1 MISEFEYKPL
11 RYFSITFAATF
22 ILWFIGAYMSF
33 QEDSNGLHMVFLLAG
48 LVAPFLISL
57 AMIFG
62 SGRPDLK
69 RDFIDR
75 LINPR
80 RIRPASLPSFIFIMP
95 LSVAA
100 SILISLQFGGSVSQ
114 FQLAE
119 GFSFSSGFV
128 PVLLLLVL
136 AATFEELGWR
146 GYAFDSLQSRYS
158 FFMASLIFSVLWSL
172 WHFPLV
178 FVKDSYQYEI
188 FNENILFG
196 LNFFVS
202 IVPMGIII
210 SWICIKNRK
219 SVLAAILFHFII
231 NMSQEALEISQVTKC
246 IQTVVLLLTAGVII
260 AMEKELFFSKGHLAG
275 VMNRQRRTRGHAPAT
290 SAGQWGRRLEG
301 SPAKVE
307 GGVMLK

>member
-1 MISEFEYKPL
+1 MISGFKYKPL

-22 ILWFIGAYMSF
+22 ILWFIGAYMSY

-57 AMIFG
+57 IMIFG

-80 RIRPASLPSFIFIMP
+80 RIRLTSLPAFIFIMP
-95 LSVAA
+95 LSVVA
-100 SILISLQFGGSVSQ
+100 SILISLQFGGSMSQ

-146 GYAFDSLQSRYS
+146 GYAFDSLQSRYN
-158 FFMASLIFSVLWSL
+158 FFTASLIFSVLWSL

-188 FNENILFG
+188 FNENFWFG

-202 IVPMGIII
+202 IIPMGIII
-210 SWICIKNRK
+210 SWICIKNGK
-219 SVLAAILFHFII
+219 SVLAAIVFHFII
-231 NMSQEALEISQVTKC
+231 NMSQEALEISQATKC
-246 IQTVVLLLTAGVII
+246 IQTVVLLMMAGAII
-260 AMEKELFFSKGHLAG
+260 AMEKELFFSKVRLAG
-275 VMNRQRRTRGHAPAT
+275 GGNRRLLVGGHAPAPKD
-290 SAGQWGRRLEG
+290 GRWERRLEG
-301 SPAKVE
+301 SPAKV
-307 GGVMLK
+307 GGSVPLN